1 MSDLQL
7 IDAVAHVTGED
18 ALEIRR
24 RGFVL
29 TGPEDSR
36 SNPEPEC
43 LLDVMLVDLRKRARS
58 TGTRS
63 ALGAVSRSSRARSRP
78 GRRVGQCAN
87 PRRHPASRSPAR
99 WVSCFML
106 AGRGSFPRRG
116 RLWRISSAAAR
127 WEART
132 GNRFIYEACSR
143 LTVITSS
150 AASGSIA
157 DSGTVTVAIE
167 SPNALNTS
175 STQPRSPPAG
185 CST

>member
-78 GRRVGQCAN
+78 GRRVG
-87 PRRHPASRSPAR
+87 PRPAKMAKNSRDSQVIPAR
-99 WVSCFML
+99 L
-106 AGRGSFPRRG
+106 ARMA
-116 RLWRISSAAAR
+116 RLCPQPAVAMDGTAGVKTERAKGLEPS
-127 WEART
+127 
-132 GNRFIYEACSR
+132 
-143 LTVITSS
+143 TSS
-150 AASGSIA
+150 LGS
-157 DSGTVTVAIE
+157 
-167 SPNALNTS
+167 
-175 STQPRSPPAG
+175 
-185 CST
+185 